1 LVEGDLIVNLREE
14 LDFVEQYVQL
24 RNRYCDVLLTTP
36 VNIIDTKEWLK
47 NNDIEIRGI
56 TRKNKLIGVTILF
69 LNRQGEIAFFTSVT
83 NQGVGSR
90 LLSVIESVARE
101 RGLSE
106 VWAWVLSDN
115 IIAQRTF
122 EKNGYRRDRE
132 STKEYQKKTMNGFV
146 LRKGLF

>member
-1 LVEGDLIVNLREE
+1 LVEGELIVNLMEE
-14 LDFVEQYVQL
+14 PDFVEQYVQL
-24 RNRYCDVLLTTP
+24 RNRHCDVLLTTP
-36 VNIIDTKEWLK
+36 VNITDTKEWLK

-56 TRKNKLIGVTILF
+56 TRNNKLIGVTILY

-83 NQGVGSR
+83 HQGVGSR

-122 EKNGYRRDRE
+122 EKSGYRRDRE

>member
-1 LVEGDLIVNLREE
+1 MAERDLIVNLREE
-14 LDFVEQYVQL
+14 PDFVEQYVQL
-24 RNRYCDVLLTTP
+24 RNRHCDVLLTTP
-36 VNIIDTKEWLK
+36 VNITDTKEWLK
-47 NNDIEIRGI
+47 NTDIEIRGI

-69 LNRQGEIAFFTSVT
+69 LNRQGEIAVFASVT

-122 EKNGYRRDRE
+122 EKSGYRRDRE

>member
-1 LVEGDLIVNLREE
+1 MVEGDLIVNLREE
-14 LDFVEQYVQL
+14 ADFVEQYVQL
-24 RNRYCDVLLTTP
+24 RNRYCDILLTTP
-36 VNIIDTKEWLK
+36 VNIAETKEWLK
-47 NNDIEIRGI
+47 NNEIEIRGI
-56 TRKNKLIGVTILF
+56 TRNNKLIGVTILY
-69 LNRQGEIAFFTSVT
+69 LNRQGEIAFFTSIT
-83 NQGVGSR
+83 NRGVGSR

-122 EKNGYRRDRE
+122 EKSGYRRVRE

-146 LRKGLF
+146 LRKALS